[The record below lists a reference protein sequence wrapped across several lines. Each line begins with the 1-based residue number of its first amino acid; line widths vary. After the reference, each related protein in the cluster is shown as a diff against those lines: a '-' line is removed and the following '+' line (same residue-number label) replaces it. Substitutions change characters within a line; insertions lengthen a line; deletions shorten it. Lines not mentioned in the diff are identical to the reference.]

1 MSLLVNIEKKLGN
14 FHLRV
19 DFCTQGGLLSLLGP
33 SGSGKS
39 LTLRCIAGLLRPDR
53 GRIVLNGRVL
63 YDSAAGIDLPPQKRR
78 VGYLF
83 QSYALIP
90 HLTVLENVELG
101 CHAAPRRGRR
111 ALALEQLRRFRLEA
125 LADCRPATLSGGEQ
139 QRAALARTLAAEPEA
154 LLLDEPFSA
163 LDEHLKWELELE
175 LARTLEGYGGD
186 VLLVSHNRGE
196 VCRLAKSVCVLTQ
209 GCSEPVQSVERLMT
223 APGTLGAAR
232 ISGCENLSPAAVQPD
247 GSLLCT
253 AWGWRLPPLPCPEG
267 LSHAGLRAAG
277 LRLGPGP
284 VGLPCTV
291 ERVIDN
297 VFSEI
302 VLLRTPGPGLLRM
315 ECDKNTPL
323 PTVGAS
329 VTVHAAPEDFL
340 LLTNTEGP
348 L

>member
-111 ALALEQLRRFRLEA
+111 ALRRGKGRHHVPDPVEAAQLYQL
-125 LADCRPATLSGGEQ
+125 
-139 QRAALARTLAAEPEA
+139 QRAGQGGVPLPLAHR
-154 LLLDEPFSA
+154 
-163 LDEHLKWELELE
+163 
-175 LARTLEGYGGD
+175 
-186 VLLVSHNRGE
+186 
-196 VCRLAKSVCVLTQ
+196 
-209 GCSEPVQSVERLMT
+209 
-223 APGTLGAAR
+223 LGAHRVAR
-232 ISGCENLSPAAVQPD
+232 RRQPLRHL
-247 GSLLCT
+247 GLIESR
-253 AWGWRLPPLPCPEG
+253 RLPRRRQTASKALFHGWCP
-267 LSHAGLRAAG
+267 
-277 LRLGPGP
+277 PFP
-284 VGLPCTV
+284 
-291 ERVIDN
+291 
-297 VFSEI
+297 
-302 VLLRTPGPGLLRM
+302 
-315 ECDKNTPL
+315 
-323 PTVGAS
+323 S
-329 VTVHAAPEDFL
+329 VY
-340 LLTNTEGP
+340 NI
-348 L
+348 